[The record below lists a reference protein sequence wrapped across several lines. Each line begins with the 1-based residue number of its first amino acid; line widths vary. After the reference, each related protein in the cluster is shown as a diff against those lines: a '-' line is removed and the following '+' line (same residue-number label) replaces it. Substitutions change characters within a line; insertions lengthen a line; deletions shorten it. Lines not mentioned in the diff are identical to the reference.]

1 MQLDITYLS
10 LIFAY
15 FRLVDKKML
24 QFARYCEVDNGFII
38 GFKLIKCVI
47 NEELNIS
54 YLIKHKQNIFETYCT
69 VERTLLDIN
78 SFALIITMEHEI
90 WISI

>member
-1 MQLDITYLS
+1 MQLDITCLS
-10 LIFAY
+10 FTFAY
-15 FRLVDKKML
+15 LRLGDEKIL
-24 QFARYCEVDNGFII
+24 QFARYSQVDNGFRI
-38 GFKLIKCVI
+38 GFKLIKCII